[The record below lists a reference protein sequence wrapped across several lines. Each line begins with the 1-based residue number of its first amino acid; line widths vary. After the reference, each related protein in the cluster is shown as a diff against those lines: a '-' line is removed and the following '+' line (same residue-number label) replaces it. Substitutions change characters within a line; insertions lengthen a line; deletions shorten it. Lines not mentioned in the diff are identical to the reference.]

1 VMAVA
6 DAPTSAARR
15 SCLLGINCGEQFL
28 HGARRRCAERLVE
41 MDRVCK
47 LLADE
52 VIAPREFVVAGKR
65 PLDEIGV
72 AAAQRPSHI
81 PRQQN
86 LDFVANRGTD
96 TLQSSFFRCRLLQLT
111 FERDVAVKMNDLLHI
126 VQHELPQ
133 ACRVGALVKTHPR
146 PLAVLG

>member
-1 VMAVA
+1 
-6 DAPTSAARR
+6 
-15 SCLLGINCGEQFL
+15 
-28 HGARRRCAERLVE
+28 
-41 MDRVCK
+41 
-47 LLADE
+47 
-52 VIAPREFVVAGKR
+52 
-65 PLDEIGV
+65 
-72 AAAQRPSHI
+72 
-81 PRQQN
+81 
-86 LDFVANRGTD
+86 VANRGTD